1 MIYPVA
7 LHASTKSM
15 KSVIRMDP
23 NDMEVYGAV
32 KVGERGQV
40 VIPVSARENLG
51 IKAGDA
57 LLVIST
63 PHREGLAMIKVEA
76 VRKMI
81 GKMNLGLS
89 QVESDFGR
97 PSKKKRR

>member
-1 MIYPVA
+1 MNP
-7 LHASTKSM
+7 H
-15 KSVIRMDP
+15 
-23 NDMEVYGAV
+23 DMEVYGAV

-40 VIPVSARENLG
+40 VIPVGAREKLG
-51 IKAGDA
+51 IKAGDS

-63 PHREGLAMIKVEA
+63 PHNDGLAMIKVEV

-89 QVESDFGR
+89 QIDGDGGRR
-97 PSKKKRR
+97 PSKKRGR

>member
-1 MIYPVA
+1 MNP
-7 LHASTKSM
+7 H
-15 KSVIRMDP
+15 
-23 NDMEVYGAV
+23 DMEVYGAV

-40 VIPVSARENLG
+40 VIPVGARTKLG
-51 IKAGDA
+51 IKAGDS

-63 PHREGLAMIKVEA
+63 PHNDGLAMIKVEA

-89 QVESDFGR
+89 RIEGEGNR
-97 PSKKKRR
+97 KPSKKQRR